1 MLISSSLKWAA
12 GRGLYVAG
20 AGLMPRMRVEGRG
33 GGFRCR
39 GCKMILREIQVTV
52 RGKLLKMT

>member
-20 AGLMPRMRVEGRG
+20 AGLMLRMRVEGRG
-33 GGFRCR
+33 AGFDVA
-39 GCKMILREIQVTV
+39 GAK
-52 RGKLLKMT
+52 